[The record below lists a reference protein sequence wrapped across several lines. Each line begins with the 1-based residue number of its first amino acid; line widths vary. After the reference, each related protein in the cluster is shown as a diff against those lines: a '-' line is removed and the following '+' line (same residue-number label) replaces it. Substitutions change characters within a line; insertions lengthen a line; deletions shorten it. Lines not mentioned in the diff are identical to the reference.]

1 MENETINEQ
10 LETENDSVSQPIEPI
25 QSEQPMKEQPKEQPN
40 AYASI
45 IEQQNEQIAALI
57 AQNQSLTGQI
67 TQLIQSGAQINTMQ
81 QTQPQPMMQPS
92 MLQPSL
98 SENDDWSIE
107 SLAREMAKDK

>member
-1 MENETINEQ
+1 MENEPINED
-10 LETENDSVSQPIEPI
+10 LEPVSEPVQPIE
-25 QSEQPMKEQPKEQPN
+25 QTVQPEQPKEQPN

-67 TQLIQSGAQINTMQ
+67 TQLIQSGAQIKTVQ